1 MTQRFR
7 RLSHSLYE
15 CKYHIVFCPKY
26 RYRILKDE
34 IGEYVKQQIYQL
46 CKQKEQVDVLELNVR
61 PDHVHL
67 VNSIPPKYAVSEFMG
82 YLKGKLAIRLFQQYE
97 SLGRRYWGRH
107 LWARG
112 YCVSTIGLDEE
123 KIRKYVQWQEKQEK
137 QTEIVQGKL
146 FDQESILKERAF
158 QAHSAKATAF
168 GGGSLLSIHS
178 YHLFQLS
185 DTITYGCATL

>member
-7 RLSHSLYE
+7 KLSHSLYE

-26 RYRILKDE
+26 RYRIFKE
-34 IGEYVKQQIYQL
+34 TIGETVRQIVYQL
-46 CKQKEQVDVLELNVR
+46 CKQKEQIEVLELNVQ
-61 PDHVHL
+61 PDHVRL
-67 VNSIPPKYAVSEFMG
+67 VVSIPLKYSVSEFMG
-82 YLKGKLAIRLFQQYE
+82 YLKGKMALRLFQQYE

-137 QTEIVQGKL
+137 QVEAVQGKL
-146 FDQESILKERAF
+146 FD
-158 QAHSAKATAF
+158 
-168 GGGSLLSIHS
+168 
-178 YHLFQLS
+178 
-185 DTITYGCATL
+185 

>member
-1 MTQRFR
+1 MTHQFK

-26 RYRILKDE
+26 RYRIMKE
-34 IGEYVKQQIYQL
+34 AIGEYVRQQVYQL
-46 CKQKEQVDVLELNVR
+46 CKQKEEIEVLEMNVQ

-67 VNSIPPKYAVSEFMG
+67 VVSLPPKYAVAEFMG
-82 YLKGKLAIRLFQQYE
+82 YLKGKLAIRMFQQYE

-123 KIRKYVQWQEKQEK
+123 KIRKYVQWQERQEK

-146 FDQESILKERAF
+146 FD
-158 QAHSAKATAF
+158 
-168 GGGSLLSIHS
+168 
-178 YHLFQLS
+178 
-185 DTITYGCATL
+185 